1 MTWRAEVLEQIP
13 INTLDLGIILFLFIG
28 AIMGLILGFVRGGL
42 FVVSWLGSAITT
54 ILTFPEIRPIANKYI
69 ENPLI
74 ADLACGFGLFIITL
88 IILFLASSL
97 IGSWVRNSRL
107 NALDRSL
114 GMIAGIFTTGLI
126 LVLSFNISGIF
137 WPTSKQPIW
146 ITESRSLILLQKG
159 SDALSKLLPSDFQ
172 ILTSRAINDGT
183 SKTKR
188 LLEKKAFD
196 LLVQPNDKNLN
207 VRDRD
212 GYNKK
217 ERKGIENLLNKTD

>member
-1 MTWRAEVLEQIP
+1 M
-13 INTLDLGIILFLFIG
+13 
-28 AIMGLILGFVRGGL
+28 
-42 FVVSWLGSAITT
+42 
-54 ILTFPEIRPIANKYI
+54 
-69 ENPLI
+69 
-74 ADLACGFGLFIITL
+74 
-88 IILFLASSL
+88 ASSL

-172 ILTSRAINDGT
+172 MLTSRTITDGT

-207 VRDRD
+207 VQDRD

>member
-1 MTWRAEVLEQIP
+1 MEQIP
-13 INTLDLGIILFLFIG
+13 INILDLGIILFLFIG
-28 AIMGLILGFVRGGL
+28 AIIGLILGFVRGGL

-54 ILTFPEIRPIANKYI
+54 ILTFPEIRPTANKYI

-126 LVLSFNISGIF
+126 LVLSFNISGVF
-137 WPTSKQPIW
+137 WPTSEKQPIW

-159 SDALSKLLPSDFQ
+159 SDALNKLLPYNFQ
-172 ILTSRAINDGT
+172 MVTSRTITDST

-207 VRDRD
+207 VQDRD

>member
-1 MTWRAEVLEQIP
+1 LEQIP
-13 INTLDLGIILFLFIG
+13 INILDLGIIVFLFIG
-28 AIMGLILGFVRGGL
+28 AIIGLILGFVRGGL
-42 FVVSWLGSAITT
+42 FVVSWLGSAVTT
-54 ILTFPEIRPIANKYI
+54 MLTFDEIRPTAKKYI

-74 ADLACGFGLFIITL
+74 ADLACGFGVFIITL

-97 IGSWVRNSRL
+97 ISSWVRNSRL

-126 LVLSFNISGIF
+126 LVLSFNISGVF
-137 WPTSKQPIW
+137 WPTSEKQPIW

-159 SDALSKLLPSDFQ
+159 SDALNKLLPYNFQ
-172 ILTSRAINDGT
+172 MLTSRTITDGT

-207 VRDRD
+207 VQDRD

>member
-13 INTLDLGIILFLFIG
+13 INTLDLGIILSLFIG
-28 AIMGLILGFVRGGL
+28 AIIGFILGFVRGGL

-54 ILTFPEIRPIANKYI
+54 ILTFPKIRPTANNYI

-172 ILTSRAINDGT
+172 MLTSRTITDGT

-196 LLVQPNDKNLN
+196 LLVQPKDKNLN
-207 VRDRD
+207 VQDRD